1 MSNMNSIQEDQ
12 SIPQNFMSKEGNTYG
27 QRDSGFFRGTED
39 AMPAPKLYPKLSARS
54 ATTQYQFKESLNKR
68 VNDRLHSLEMHRP
81 SYDAPMAS
89 YSSAPSHG
97 STPRQMR
104 MHPPQIFQHKTP
116 EFKHRKRNAESVVTP
131 KAPVTSAGVPTN
143 NAPNTSTQALRQP
156 APASY
161 VPSSTSSFSFRPPNT
176 SSQPQIDDQSASHV
190 ASVSSQKNN
199 PADSSMQ
206 VAQPVS
212 RFAPAPPSTE
222 LSNPSIPNSSD
233 LPPEITLSASQKQQA
248 ALEAEVE
255 SYKAKL
261 NGSQHEINSL
271 HTSLSYLSGQLIAMN
286 EQYQHLQNEYA
297 VASSAKGT
305 SQKLIEAQEEDKT
318 SVSSVSSSSSSAKRQ
333 TYTQEDV
340 DKLLQERMEKVAE
353 DLHAQYSAKHTQKI
367 SAFKVN
373 YAKKYDFTIQELQQQ
388 VTVAA
393 ANSNVGDPSWE
404 LERRNLQ
411 EDNDTLRK
419 QLERA
424 IQERQEMSAFLENF
438 RADMASTDRSFI
450 QKQSEQTDNLNVL
463 NSQIEALQEQLRIER
478 DERQAVIRMSE
489 ELAQVIETLGTK

>member
-1 MSNMNSIQEDQ
+1 MSNMNSIQEDS
-12 SIPQNFMSKEGNTYG
+12 SIPQGFMSKDSNAYG
-27 QRDSGFFRGTED
+27 QRDPSSYRGTED
-39 AMPAPKLYPKLSARS
+39 TMPAPKLYPKLSARP
-54 ATTQYQFKESLNKR
+54 ANTQYQFKESLNKR

-89 YSSAPSHG
+89 NTSAPPYG

-104 MHPPQIFQHKTP
+104 MHPPQIFQHRTP

-131 KAPVTSAGVPTN
+131 KAPVTSAGVSLN
-143 NAPNTSTQALRQP
+143 KAPNTSAQAFRQP

-161 VPSSTSSFSFRPPNT
+161 LPSSTSSFSFRPPNT
-176 SSQPQIDDQSASHV
+176 NSQDQVDDPSSSYTTST
-190 ASVSSQKNN
+190 SLQKNN
-199 PADSSMQ
+199 PDGSSLQ

-212 RFAPAPPSTE
+212 RLAPAPSSTE
-222 LSNPSIPNSSD
+222 IPIPPVTSSSD
-233 LPPEITLSASQKQQA
+233 LPPEITLNASQKQQA

-286 EQYQHLQNEYA
+286 EQYQLLQNEYA
-297 VASSAKGT
+297 IASSAKGT

-318 SVSSVSSSSSSAKRQ
+318 SVSSISSSSSARRQ

-353 DLHAQYSAKHTQKI
+353 DLHAQYSAKHAQKI

-373 YAKKYDFTIQELQQQ
+373 YSKKYDFTIQELQQQ
-388 VTVAA
+388 VTAAA
-393 ANSNVGDPSWE
+393 ANSNVGDPTWE
-404 LERRNLQ
+404 LEKKTLQ

-424 IQERQEMSAFLENF
+424 IQERQEMSVFLENF
-438 RADMASTDRSFI
+438 KADMASNDRSFT
-450 QKQSEQTDNLNVL
+450 QKQSEQTDNMNVL
-463 NSQIEALQEQLRIER
+463 TTQIQALQEQLKIER
-478 DERQAVIRMSE
+478 DERQAVIQMSE
-489 ELAQVIETLGTK
+489 ELAQIIETLGTK